1 MMTDASDRTTKV
13 SGDALTASFGCNEG
27 RSWNHVGGED
37 SALKNEAIR
46 MPIPPIFPLKFRGNL
61 KRLTHQRR

>member
-13 SGDALTASFGCNEG
+13 SGDTLAASFGCNEG

-46 MPIPPIFPLKFRGNL
+46 MPIADPANFPPEI
-61 KRLTHQRR
+61 